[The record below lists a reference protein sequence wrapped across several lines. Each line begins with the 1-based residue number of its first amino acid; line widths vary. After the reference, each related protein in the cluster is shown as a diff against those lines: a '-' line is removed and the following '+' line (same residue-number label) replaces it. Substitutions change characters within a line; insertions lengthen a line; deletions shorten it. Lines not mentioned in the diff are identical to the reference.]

1 MCARS
6 ALAFTIVKE
15 PLVYQSV
22 AYGGNGY
29 AGADIVGKEQDDL
42 AQKRGVC
49 DLFLPPAFFTFQNI
63 TDDYRGIDTV
73 KKRQCF
79 FLIQTDIGDSR
90 HSAESYIGIKYLTQF
105 IMFPVFVEYLF
116 AESPERTL
124 YFMYFKAVKIKKF
137 ME

>member
-1 MCARS
+1 MEEMDTLEPILSAR
-6 ALAFTIVKE
+6 
-15 PLVYQSV
+15 
-22 AYGGNGY
+22 N
-29 AGADIVGKEQDDL
+29 QDDL

-116 AESPERTL
+116 AESPSALCISCTS
-124 YFMYFKAVKIKKF
+124 KP
-137 ME
+137 

>member
-1 MCARS
+1 MLTAMWTMYSDPVSSRLRS
-6 ALAFTIVKE
+6 GFRTITT
-15 PLVYQSV
+15 PL
-22 AYGGNGY
+22 
-29 AGADIVGKEQDDL
+29 
-42 AQKRGVC
+42 QKTKNTG
-49 DLFLPPAFFTFQNI
+49 
-63 TDDYRGIDTV
+63 GIDTV

-116 AESPERTL
+116 AESPERAL

>member
-29 AGADIVGKEQDDL
+29 AGADNVGKEQDDL

-49 DLFLPPAFFTFQNI
+49 DLFLPPAFFTF
-63 TDDYRGIDTV
+63 
-73 KKRQCF
+73 
-79 FLIQTDIGDSR
+79 
-90 HSAESYIGIKYLTQF
+90 
-105 IMFPVFVEYLF
+105 
-116 AESPERTL
+116 
-124 YFMYFKAVKIKKF
+124 
-137 ME
+137 